1 MQDEIIHLLV
11 IEDEKYDVDRIINT
25 LKPNSA
31 RIQVKDV
38 VKNGYDAIELIT
50 ANGNYDVVIMDYQIS
65 GGLYGEALIRKIK
78 AVDPT
83 LPILVITKMTI
94 NQADLGFANK
104 LLESGAYWYGT
115 KYPGDIEEFIYQPT
129 DFVLSIMNAY
139 TLKQSEMSQNRI
151 QRRLEKKINAILA
164 QSPLLGES
172 SEMQKLKM
180 LIEKYARPNANVFII
195 GDSGTGKELIA
206 TNIHY
211 KSERRYEA
219 FITINCAAIPKD
231 LIESELF
238 GYERGAFTGAV
249 ENKPGLFEQANGG
262 TLFLDEITELSSS
275 AQAKLLRVLQDGE
288 IDKIGRQKKYNVN
301 VRVIAATNRRPD
313 ELLKNNILR
322 EDLFYRLNIL
332 QIQVPS
338 LKERLGDIP
347 LLVQHFI
354 DYYCREMGQ
363 APLSILPD
371 AMRVLENYTWPG
383 NVRQLKN
390 VVQRMVILAGE
401 SGITKELVDTS
412 MGGVVAMTP
421 SDFTSPELSL
431 KNARPLKE
439 MEKEFRCRY
448 VRFIQEHTRTDTEA
462 AQLLGMAPSNFHR
475 LCRELGFK

>member
-1 MQDEIIHLLV
+1 L
-11 IEDEKYDVDRIINT
+11 
-25 LKPNSA
+25 
-31 RIQVKDV
+31 
-38 VKNGYDAIELIT
+38 
-50 ANGNYDVVIMDYQIS
+50 
-65 GGLYGEALIRKIK
+65 
-78 AVDPT
+78 
-83 LPILVITKMTI
+83 
-94 NQADLGFANK
+94 
-104 LLESGAYWYGT
+104 
-115 KYPGDIEEFIYQPT
+115 
-129 DFVLSIMNAY
+129 
-139 TLKQSEMSQNRI
+139 
-151 QRRLEKKINAILA
+151 
-164 QSPLLGES
+164 
-172 SEMQKLKM
+172 
-180 LIEKYARPNANVFII
+180 II

-262 TLFLDEITELSSS
+262 TLFLDEITELSSP
-275 AQAKLLRVLQDGE
+275 AQAKLFKGFTDGE
-288 IDKIGRQKKYNVN
+288 IDKIGRQKKYNVY

-354 DYYCREMGQ
+354 DYYCREMGR

-371 AMRVLENYTWPG
+371 AMRVLENYAWPG

-390 VVQRMVILAGE
+390 IVQRMVILAGE

-421 SDFTSPELSL
+421 SAFTSPDLSL
-431 KNARPLKE
+431 KKPDRSRKWKRNSVAVMCDLLRSIPEQIRRRRSYSAWRPPISIASAGNSDLSKI
-439 MEKEFRCRY
+439 
-448 VRFIQEHTRTDTEA
+448 RFNRHKW
-462 AQLLGMAPSNFHR
+462 LLFQ
-475 LCRELGFK
+475 